1 MLFNLLMGAVMLL
14 AAYTPMVGETT
25 QAWFGIV
32 AAAITMFL
40 NTTYT
45 ASGKWISSG
54 WTWLQWIVVVAQMA
68 LQMGNLIT
76 DEHLI
81 PAHIVNFVMVAATF
95 AIQYFGKVYKVD
107 DIIDNK

>member
-1 MLFNLLMGAVMLL
+1 MKKTMLFNLLMGAVMLL

-32 AAAITMFL
+32 SAAITMFL

-45 ASGKWISSG
+45 TSGKWISSG
-54 WTWLQWIVVVAQMA
+54 WTWLQWAVIIGQMV
-68 LQMGNLIT
+68 LQVGNLIS
-76 DEHLI
+76 EAALV

-95 AIQYFGKVYKVD
+95 AIQYFGKVYKTD
-107 DIIDNK
+107 